1 MLSKIMLEIKQLVQE
16 QLMPLLIK
24 HRLNVQVQVEA
35 MLGQVVL
42 EHLLEHV
49 LIPVEVTAKEMYH
62 GL

>member
-35 MLGQVVL
+35 MLGQIIL
-42 EHLLEHV
+42 ELLLENV
-49 LIPVEVTAKEMYH
+49 LMEKVVVKEMYH